1 MNNPLFK
8 SIFMSFY
15 LTCDIKIFNL
25 QVMNSQSIILSS
37 SGLKNILINNQD
49 DEFRFI
55 IGNQEIKMPRIFAEF
70 LSPRVSHLHQCDP
83 TINCLNF
90 SDLSS
95 KTKGL
100 SFSTTKFNSII
111 NENTKNTIDQ
121 ITRGNN
127 FEITNENQQN
137 LLHLSVLLG
146 NDELFKKKFPKI

>member
-1 MNNPLFK
+1 
-8 SIFMSFY
+8 
-15 LTCDIKIFNL
+15 
-25 QVMNSQSIILSS
+25 
-37 SGLKNILINNQD
+37 
-49 DEFRFI
+49 
-55 IGNQEIKMPRIFAEF
+55 MPRIFAEF

-90 SDLSS
+90 SDLFS

-146 NDELFKKKFPKI
+146 NDELFKKISQNLKNEMSIEERLIEIDFYEEISGSFIDFEFSKYIDDISEYLSSNDLNLMKKT